1 MEEIDPK
8 KVCVWVRREREEGRD
23 SAEEKTG
30 DVVKSTV
37 VFLCC
42 NVTVDKKSHTPVTV
56 TAGGWRNTITHIN
69 AVTL

>member
-1 MEEIDPK
+1 M
-8 KVCVWVRREREEGRD
+8 RREEREEGRD

-30 DVVKSTV
+30 DVVKTTV

-56 TAGGWRNTITHIN
+56 TAGG
-69 AVTL
+69 